1 MSESQ
6 SSAAMLSRR
15 GLLKGSA
22 LLGGL
27 VIGTYLPATI
37 TRSFAADLVQGASL
51 GDNAEQGYG
60 AFVRIDH
67 SGAVTLI
74 SPKIEMG
81 QGVQTGIAMMVAEE
95 LEVPLSQIT

>member
-27 VIGTYLPATI
+27 VIGTYLPASV
-37 TRSFAADLVQGASL
+37 TRSFAADLVKARAWATTP
-51 GDNAEQGYG
+51 N
-60 AFVRIDH
+60 
-67 SGAVTLI
+67 
-74 SPKIEMG
+74 K
-81 QGVQTGIAMMVAEE
+81 AMAR
-95 LEVPLSQIT
+95 LCALTTAAPLR